1 MRSRSIGLTLG
12 VSELLAILQSF
23 DEEYGIESLNSLNRV
38 CKLLWCN
45 SIEQRREFDF
55 IWEKLLFDLTSIPSS
70 KPTSRNVDRPNLKV
84 PPPKPVNELLSP
96 PDPRKTE
103 TTAVENNQQWK
114 ALPIQAPFV
123 PLAINGEQELQSY
136 TPISRREMVYAWKFL
151 RRLLPDGPENIL
163 DIKATITEAANKGVY
178 LSPIYRRTKRN
189 HARIIFFCDQ
199 NGSMVPF
206 HYLTRELIE
215 TAKYESAIEQIDVYY
230 FNNTPPSFQA
240 STNHLQFYLYLDP
253 KLTESIEIESA
264 LEHCSGDTS
273 LLVISDAGAA
283 RGHRN
288 FKRIRLIAN
297 FLAELRKKSSL
308 IAWLNPM
315 PNKRWTNSSA
325 QIISKFVPMF
335 QADPDGLGNA
345 IDIIRGQAWLRY

>member
-1 MRSRSIGLTLG
+1 MSKIDLRQFSVELFMRSRSIGLTLG

-163 DIKATITEAANKGVY
+163 DIKATITEAANKGV
-178 LSPIYRRTKRN
+178 
-189 HARIIFFCDQ
+189 
-199 NGSMVPF
+199 
-206 HYLTRELIE
+206 
-215 TAKYESAIEQIDVYY
+215 
-230 FNNTPPSFQA
+230 
-240 STNHLQFYLYLDP
+240 
-253 KLTESIEIESA
+253 
-264 LEHCSGDTS
+264 
-273 LLVISDAGAA
+273 
-283 RGHRN
+283 
-288 FKRIRLIAN
+288 
-297 FLAELRKKSSL
+297 
-308 IAWLNPM
+308 
-315 PNKRWTNSSA
+315 
-325 QIISKFVPMF
+325 
-335 QADPDGLGNA
+335 
-345 IDIIRGQAWLRY
+345 